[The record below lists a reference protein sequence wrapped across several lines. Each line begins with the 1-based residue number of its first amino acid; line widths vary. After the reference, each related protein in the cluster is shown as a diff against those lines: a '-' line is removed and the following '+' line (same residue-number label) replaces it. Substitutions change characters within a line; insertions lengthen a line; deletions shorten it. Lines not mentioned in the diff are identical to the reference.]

1 MSGFAVGCLK
11 GDKPSTLE
19 YVARGTGGR
28 RCVSTQG
35 RKVRAPHESEC
46 LLTAGRGDPTESATE
61 NKPPLTQ
68 VEGKD
73 ETVR

>member
-1 MSGFAVGCLK
+1 MV
-11 GDKPSTLE
+11 
-19 YVARGTGGR
+19 YRGLNLVPLNVSRGGR
-28 RCVSTQG
+28 TVAAVRKAQG

-61 NKPPLTQ
+61 NKPPLAQ

-73 ETVR
+73 EKVR